1 VAASQT
7 SVATKCSRLIGSS
20 GVVSIHAVRPSWMPR
35 NVATNTHA
43 ASSNARASEA
53 FMNRPATITAITIRR
68 AGG

>member
-1 VAASQT
+1 M
-7 SVATKCSRLIGSS
+7 
-20 GVVSIHAVRPSWMPR
+20 VSIHPVRPSWMPR